1 MGFLGVPLGFIMRLI
16 YQVIDN
22 YGWSLVIFTVL
33 VRLLLLPLN
42 IKQQKSS
49 AKMAIFQPKLQALQK
64 KYGKD
69 KERYQQEMMK
79 LYEEEGYNPMSSC
92 LPMLIQMLVL
102 FGIID
107 VVYKPLRYML
117 SIPSE
122 LIKDATAALTDAGMK
137 VSSNAELV
145 ITNII
150 QGNNT
155 DYSPDLFANIF
166 SAEQMEL
173 IRNFDIKFL
182 GVNLGEVPTFT
193 WPILLIPILSGVTS
207 LLVSIFSM
215 RQQKKNGMM
224 DGQAAAGMGMM
235 KGMMYIMPIFSTWI
249 AFSLPTGV
257 AFYWIISN
265 ILSFVQSIFLYTF
278 YSPEK
283 VRAKVEEE
291 MKTKKKKPSRY
302 QQAVAKA
309 REQQAIASGKPL
321 PKKESD
327 QDDGKELSANQR
339 IALARKRMAEKYGD
353 DYDEK

>member
-1 MGFLGVPLGFIMRLI
+1 
-16 YQVIDN
+16 
-22 YGWSLVIFTVL
+22 
-33 VRLLLLPLN
+33 
-42 IKQQKSS
+42 
-49 AKMAIFQPKLQALQK
+49 
-64 KYGKD
+64 
-69 KERYQQEMMK
+69 
-79 LYEEEGYNPMSSC
+79 
-92 LPMLIQMLVL
+92 MLIQMLVL

-321 PKKESD
+321 PKKESG
-327 QDDGKELSANQR
+327 QDNGKELSANQR

>member
-1 MGFLGVPLGFIMRLI
+1 MRLI

-49 AKMAIFQPKLQALQK
+49 AKMSIFQPKLQALQK

-150 QGNNT
+150 QGNNA

-173 IRNFDIKFL
+173 IQNF
-182 GVNLGEVPTFT
+182 
-193 WPILLIPILSGVTS
+193 
-207 LLVSIFSM
+207 
-215 RQQKKNGMM
+215 
-224 DGQAAAGMGMM
+224 
-235 KGMMYIMPIFSTWI
+235 
-249 AFSLPTGV
+249 
-257 AFYWIISN
+257 
-265 ILSFVQSIFLYTF
+265 
-278 YSPEK
+278 
-283 VRAKVEEE
+283 
-291 MKTKKKKPSRY
+291 
-302 QQAVAKA
+302 
-309 REQQAIASGKPL
+309 
-321 PKKESD
+321 
-327 QDDGKELSANQR
+327 
-339 IALARKRMAEKYGD
+339 
-353 DYDEK
+353 